1 MEINKANC
9 GEKLSESKFR
19 EQIVLMRSELRNIRS
34 QMQGLK
40 LKHKKEVLALKE
52 KINLL
57 EHTKRELTPNRNE
70 SFVVSEAHTAHGK
83 SARLLGLGTTESP
96 VKEPS
101 MTFRPIGRM
110 VDSWFNDKN
119 GTPRQPT
126 ICKNS
131 KGTID
136 IKDMEIHFPN
146 CKNPRYALDDLADF
160 SHIWIIFIFD
170 RSIENR
176 SSLNEEKHVNSYF
189 SKTKIAPPR
198 LGGKRVGLFST
209 RSPHRPN
216 LIGLTLAKLES
227 IEGTKIN
234 VSGIDL
240 LKGTPILDIKPFI
253 PAYDIPDILSANVC
267 PQNESNIYSAVD
279 KSPKAV
285 METNAHN
292 KPVVKSVDASN
303 ENCDVRTP
311 NWIKAKNIKI
321 NFTERSLQDIDSL
334 CKAEDEKFTKLEVID
349 SIKSVLQA
357 DPRSNYRKQ
366 KCSDRLYYFS
376 LWNTIHV
383 TTWFDEQKV
392 YKNGKEHFVGET
404 IAEVL
409 KISPLSNMQDLV
421 IDQ

>member
-1 MEINKANC
+1 MEINESSC
-9 GEKLSESKFR
+9 GDRLSERKLR
-19 EQIVLMRSELRNIRS
+19 EQIVLMRSELKNIRS

-57 EHTKRELTPNRNE
+57 EHTQGELTLSRNE
-70 SFVVSEAHTAHGK
+70 SIVMSEAHTSPEESVK
-83 SARLLGLGTTESP
+83 LLGLGTPESLAN
-96 VKEPS
+96 EPS

-146 CKNPRYALDDLADF
+146 CKNPRYALDDLTDF

-176 SSLNEEKHVNSYF
+176 NSSNEEKHMNSYF

-227 IEGTKIN
+227 IQGTKIN

-253 PAYDIPDILSANVC
+253 PAYDIPDLLSANVC
-267 PQNESNIYSAVD
+267 PQKESNIYSSDD
-279 KSPKAV
+279 KSPKTV
-285 METNAHN
+285 METNVHN
-292 KPVVKSVDASN
+292 KLVVKSTDLSI
-303 ENCDVRTP
+303 ENCDIRTP

-321 NFTERSLQDIDSL
+321 NFTKRSLQDINKLS
-334 CKAEDEKFTKLEVID
+334 KEEDEKFTELEVID

-376 LWNTIHV
+376 LWNKIHV
-383 TTWFDEQKV
+383 TTWFDEQKI
-392 YKNGKEHFVGET
+392 NQNDKEHFVGET

-409 KISPLSNMQDLV
+409 KISLLSNMQGLIV
-421 IDQ
+421 DQ